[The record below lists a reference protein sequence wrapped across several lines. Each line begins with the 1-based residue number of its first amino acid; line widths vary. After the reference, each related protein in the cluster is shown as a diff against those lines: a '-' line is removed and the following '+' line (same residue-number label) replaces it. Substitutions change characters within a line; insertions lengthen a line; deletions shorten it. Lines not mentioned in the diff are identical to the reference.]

1 MIVKS
6 HDGASVNSEERNL
19 LEEALRLMHYVAGGA
34 PSDPKSHIVAMS
46 ILSHLS
52 EIESVRPPNVT
63 KKTLAARKRLAEDAD
78 LLTDVIKHSPKYSN
92 IEFKCLDD
100 YDKCRRHRGR
110 YNLLCILSYI
120 VCIGRRIIPLVPHT

>member
-1 MIVKS
+1 
-6 HDGASVNSEERNL
+6 VNSEERKL
-19 LEEALRLMHYVAGGA
+19 LEEALRLMHQIAGDRG
-34 PSDPKSHIVAMS
+34 DPKTPVVAMH
-46 ILSHLS
+46 IFNHLR
-52 EIESVRPPNVT
+52 EIGSVRPPNVT

-78 LLTDVIKHSPKYSN
+78 LLTEVIKHSPKYSN

-110 YNLLCILSYI
+110 FSLLCILSYI

>member
-1 MIVKS
+1 MT
-6 HDGASVNSEERNL
+6 NEERKL
-19 LEEALRLMHYVAGGA
+19 LEEARRIVHYLARDRD
-34 PSDPKSHIVAMS
+34 DPKTSIVAM
-46 ILSHLS
+46 HLVRDLD
-52 EIESVRPPNVT
+52 EIAVVLAAVGQ
-63 KKTLAARKRLAEDAD
+63 KKAATITRKTAAARKRLAEDAEI
-78 LLTDVIKHSPKYSN
+78 LTGVMKYSPKYSS